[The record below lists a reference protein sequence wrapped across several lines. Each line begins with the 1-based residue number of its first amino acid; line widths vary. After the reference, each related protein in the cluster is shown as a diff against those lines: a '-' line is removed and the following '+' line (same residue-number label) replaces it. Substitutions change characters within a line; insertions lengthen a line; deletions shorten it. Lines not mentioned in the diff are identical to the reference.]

1 MTLTNIL
8 YSHLT
13 QITEMES
20 KGLIKQTY
28 YHRGMPIY
36 TNTKAEE

>member
-1 MTLTNIL
+1 MIYTIEL
-8 YSHLT
+8 
-13 QITEMES
+13 EA

-36 TNTKAEE
+36 TNMKSDE